1 MAAGVRIDLHLHT
14 ARHSPCAEALSPDQ
28 LAPRAAAAGL
38 QGVVL
43 SEHDVLWDPA
53 ELQALQAASPGLRLY
68 RGVECTVQGA
78 HLLVV
83 GLVHTRG
90 LRRRQAFEE
99 AVAAAHEQGAAVV
112 LAHPYRDGDPESLPL
127 HLVDTVE
134 VASSSF
140 SLEQAARA
148 LELAERL
155 GKPAV
160 AGSDAHALPTVG
172 WAFTEFP
179 GLPRDEAQLAAWIRA
194 GTGRWR
200 RPGAFRS

>member
-1 MAAGVRIDLHLHT
+1 MVRLDLHLHT
-14 ARHSPCAEALSPDQ
+14 ARHSPCAEALAPDA

-43 SEHDVLWDPA
+43 SEHDVLWDQA
-53 ELQALQAASPGLRLY
+53 ELAVLQAAQPGLRLY
-68 RGVECTVQGA
+68 RGLECTVQGA

-90 LRRRQAFEE
+90 LRRRQPLQE

-112 LAHPYRDGDPESLPL
+112 LAHPYRDGDPEALPL
-127 HLVDTVE
+127 HLVDAVE

-140 SLEQAARA
+140 SLEDAARA
-148 LELAERL
+148 LDLAERL

-160 AGSDAHALPTVG
+160 AGSDAHAPSVVG

-179 GLPRDEAQLAAWIRA
+179 ALPRDEAQLAAWIRTGA
-194 GTGRWR
+194 GSWR
-200 RPGAFRS
+200 RPGAFRT